1 MMIPVTNIAK
11 NESNVFFS
19 FPTCYFQV
27 RYVQSLK
34 EIAIDIP
41 SQQAVTSGL
50 KSKMIRIVPNT
61 QLSDKYIIFSFSIS
75 DNYNATEL
83 I

>member
-11 NESNVFFS
+11 NESLVFFHLQQ
-19 FPTCYFQV
+19 PACYFQV

-61 QLSDKYIIFSFSIS
+61 QLSAKYIM
-75 DNYNATEL
+75 
-83 I
+83 